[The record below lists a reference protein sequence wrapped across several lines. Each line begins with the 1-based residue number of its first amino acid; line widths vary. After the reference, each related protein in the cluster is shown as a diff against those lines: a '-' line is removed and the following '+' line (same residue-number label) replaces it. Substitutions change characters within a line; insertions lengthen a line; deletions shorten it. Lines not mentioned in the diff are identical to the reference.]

1 MTNNIT
7 FTGAFLN
14 FLIAMKS
21 ETQTVSSVLSSPHQ
35 QSLPH
40 FCEGSEMRS
49 IGAPTQYD
57 GDAKHQRHTYGCGS
71 VEDKDPYLGEQ
82 SLKSHKNI
90 KLILHKLS
98 GSRDKYGTI
107 SHDINIPE
115 HYTFIDLARY
125 ILSNGLLNDNE
136 GLPNYIEKNGNYMY
150 DFFEDF
156 QDSSVIKNLRTKVP
170 PNSILIFSPNYYNYP
185 KDHRLTL
192 NYVYIRKDMRNM
204 RWKNVKI

>member
-14 FLIAMKS
+14 FLIEMQSK
-21 ETQTVSSVLSSPHQ
+21 TQTVSSVLSSPHQ
-35 QSLPH
+35 QSLP
-40 FCEGSEMRS
+40 
-49 IGAPTQYD
+49 
-57 GDAKHQRHTYGCGS
+57 HTYGCGS